1 MYLLISYLFKFVNMD
16 PGSVK
21 IFTISDVPRLR
32 YIAELILGEI
42 LGLSWEIVT
51 DKRKLGKHPVINY
64 SGLDL
69 NGALKIY
76 PHGLLSETGL
86 NNHKPEVSEW
96 QGLPVFFQATAGSD
110 IPFDIFAASF
120 FLVSRYEEYLGF
132 EPDQFGRFKASQ
144 SFAYRN
150 KFLTKPVID
159 LWSRELAKA
168 LLARFR
174 NMTFRKNLFRS
185 MVTIDVDQP
194 FAYLGKDLF
203 RSIGGLLQDVS
214 HKAGKAGERYRTVAK
229 GEKDPYDIYDYIFEM
244 IDKHGTDVRF
254 FIPTGNRSSYDKNPS
269 WQNEDY
275 RRLIMRISQKFS
287 TGLHPSFA
295 ASENYSVLLTE
306 KQRLHSVVSRDIL
319 LSRFHYINMRFPDSF
334 RNLIKAGI
342 NEDYSMG
349 YPEEP
354 GFRASI
360 SRPFFFYD
368 VVEDK
373 KSELR
378 IFPFQV
384 MDGTL
389 LQYKGL
395 TPEASGELITEIIDE
410 TRKAGGLFVSIWH
423 NTSLL
428 ENQEGK
434 KWRNTFEL
442 MLKLQI
448 K

>member
-1 MYLLISYLFKFVNMD
+1 MD

-21 IFTISDVPRLR
+21 IFTIRDVSRLR

-64 SGLDL
+64 SGVDL
-69 NGALKIY
+69 NGAFKIY

-86 NNHKPEVSEW
+86 HDHKPEVSDW
-96 QGLPVFFQATAGSD
+96 KGLPVFFQAPAGSD

-120 FLVSRYEEYLGF
+120 FLVSRYEEYLRF
-132 EPDQFGRFKASQ
+132 EPDQFGRFSASQ
-144 SFAYRN
+144 SLAYKN

-159 LWSRELAKA
+159 LWARELAKA
-168 LLARFR
+168 LLSRFQ
-174 NMTFRKNLFRS
+174 NMTFKRNLFRS

-194 FAYLGKDLF
+194 FVYLGKDLF
-203 RSIGGLLQDVS
+203 RSIRGLLQDVS

-229 GEKDPYDIYDYIFEM
+229 GERDPYDVFDYTFEM
-244 IDKHGTDVRF
+244 FENNGTDVRF

-269 WQNEDY
+269 WQNQDF
-275 RRLIMRISQKFS
+275 RRLILRISQKFS
-287 TGLHPSFA
+287 TGLHPSFI
-295 ASENYSVLLTE
+295 ASENYSVLLNE
-306 KQRLHSVVSRDIL
+306 KQRLHSVVSRDVT
-319 LSRFHYINMRFPDSF
+319 LSRFHYIKMRFPDSY

-342 NEDYSMG
+342 NEDFSMG

-354 GFRASI
+354 GFRAGI

-368 VVEDK
+368 VNDDR
-373 KSELR
+373 KSGLR
-378 IFPFQV
+378 ITPFQV

-389 LQYKGL
+389 IQYKGM
-395 TPEASGELITEIIDE
+395 TPEASGELITEMINE
-410 TRKAGGLFVSIWH
+410 TRRAGGLFVSIWH

-428 ENQEGK
+428 ENPEGK
-434 KWRNTFEL
+434 KWRSIFES
-442 MLKLQI
+442 MLKLQNQ
-448 K
+448 